1 MPENSQFLDDVLTG
15 LSAAQKSLSP
25 RWFYD
30 ARGSELFEDITRL
43 PEYYLTTAETR
54 LLSRIASQ
62 IAVRVNGGGSVIEYG
77 SGSSTKTPLLL
88 DAIKPET
95 YIPIDVSQSA
105 LDGAA
110 TSLKARYP
118 VLRIRPILGDFTASM
133 HIDMVH
139 DNGVVGFFPGSTI
152 GNFSPDAAHAVL
164 QHIAQLQPVGSW
176 LVLGLDQSADAAR
189 LHAAYNDAAGVT
201 AAFNLN
207 LLHRINRELDGN
219 IPIDQFCHDAFF
231 NIGEGRI
238 EMHVQAVSDVQFT
251 VAGAPFAM
259 RAGET
264 IHTENSYKYSA
275 DRFEKILQSA
285 GWLATDHW
293 IDGKTGFGIYLAHN
307 STAKANVADTLE
319 INRNTL

>member
-1 MPENSQFLDDVLTG
+1 MDNNAAFLTDVLSG
-15 LSAAQKSLSP
+15 FAQPQKSLSP

-43 PEYYLTTAETR
+43 PEYYLTRAETR
-54 LLSRIASQ
+54 LLTRIAPEISQ
-62 IAVRVNGGGSVIEYG
+62 HAGTGGSIIEYG

-110 TSLKARYP
+110 SSLKALYP
-118 VLRIRPILGDFTASM
+118 ALSIRPVLGDFTVPMA
-133 HIDMVH
+133 IDLLH
-139 DNGVVGFFPGSTI
+139 ENRVVGFFPGSTI
-152 GNFSPDAAHAVL
+152 GNFDPDAAQSVL
-164 QHIAQLQPVGSW
+164 QQLRNTQPNGSW
-176 LVLGLDQSADAAR
+176 LILGLDQCNDIAR

-238 EMHVQAVSDVQFT
+238 EMHLVAQDNVRFT
-251 VAGAPFAM
+251 VSGQSFTM
-259 RAGET
+259 QAGES
-264 IHTENSYKYSA
+264 IHTENSYKYSGLPIEA
-275 DRFEKILQSA
+275 ILETA
-285 GWLATDHW
+285 GWQAAEHW
-293 IDGKTGFGIYLAHN
+293 ADAETGFAIYLVRSDEADH
-307 STAKANVADTLE
+307 TASK